1 MWLLFFYL
9 FVILKLTI
17 DFKDVIVYNLIKGGD
32 NNMKT
37 VEEVAIALKVSP
49 STIRRWVNNN
59 KIKALKQGRIIRIPE
74 EELERLKRGE

>member
-37 VEEVAIALKVSP
+37 VEEVAAALKISP
-49 STIRRWVNNN
+49 ATVRRWVNNN

>member
-1 MWLLFFYL
+1 MWFLFFYL

-37 VEEVAIALKVSP
+37 VEEVAAALKISP
-49 STIRRWVNNN
+49 ATVRRWVNNN
-59 KIKALKQGRIIRIPE
+59 KIKALKQGRVIRIPE
-74 EELERLKRGE
+74 TELERLMKGE

>member
-1 MWLLFFYL
+1 MWLLFFYS

-37 VEEVAIALKVSP
+37 VEEVAAALKISP
-49 STIRRWVNNN
+49 ATVRRWVNSN
-59 KIKALKQGRIIRIPE
+59 KIKALKQGRVIRIPE
-74 EELERLKRGE
+74 TELERLMKGE